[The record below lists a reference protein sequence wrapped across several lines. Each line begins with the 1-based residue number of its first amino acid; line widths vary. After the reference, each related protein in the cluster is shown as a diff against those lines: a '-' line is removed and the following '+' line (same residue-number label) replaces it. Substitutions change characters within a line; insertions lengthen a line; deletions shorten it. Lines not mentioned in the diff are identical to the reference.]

1 MAKDKKIDAH
11 NAQRAD
17 VHKAVL
23 AYANKVRGSLDGWDF
38 KTYLL
43 SMMLYRFLSEEMEQR
58 LSDEDE
64 AYRDIP
70 DDEIEAEDVE
80 DMVSAVGYF
89 IYPSQLFSNV
99 FATAKDDDNLNA
111 RLDEIFRSI
120 ESSSSGHSAENDFK
134 GVLTDMDLNHKG
146 LGANPQEKSKMI
158 YDIMTVIDSMQAG
171 DFTEQQIDSFGDTY
185 EKLMSYYAANAGKS
199 GGEYYT
205 PQEVGKLMSKIVVGD
220 KKRLR
225 SVYDPTCG
233 SAGLL
238 IAPVRQLGKDNVG
251 KLHGQEK
258 NPTTHMLAR
267 GNLLMH
273 HVNYSDFEI
282 EYGDT
287 LKNPQ
292 CDDNFRAEAIIAN
305 PPYSIDWDNNYI
317 GYTTD
322 PRFTGPGVLAPAS
335 YADLAFTLHML
346 YHLADDGV
354 ACIVEFPGVMYRG
367 GAEKA
372 IRKWLVDNNY
382 VDAVIQ
388 LPSNLFFGTSIATCL
403 LVLKKDR
410 ALDAGVAFIDASE
423 YYKKAT
429 NSNVLS
435 DENIEEI
442 YALYHDKED
451 VEYRCRMVDKKEISE
466 KDYVLSVSNYVDGR
480 PDDDDVDIDAL
491 NAEIAETVE
500 RENMLRTAIAEII
513 ADIGEAK
520 AQAESEVS
528 SSMEDGTEPGT
539 DTTDDDEH
547 DSE

>member
-1 MAKDKKIDAH
+1 MAKDKKVAAH

-23 AYANKVRGSLDGWDF
+23 TYANKVRGSLDGWDF

-64 AYRDIP
+64 LYRDLP
-70 DDEIEAEDVE
+70 DTEIEQEDID

-99 FATAKDDDNLNA
+99 FASAKDDEGLNV
-111 RLDEIFRSI
+111 RLDKIFRAI
-120 ESSSSGHSAENDFK
+120 ESSSAGHSAEDDFK

-158 YDIMTVIDSMQAG
+158 YDIMAVIDSMQAG
-171 DFTEQQIDSFGDTY
+171 DFTEAQIDSFGDTY

-220 KKRLR
+220 KKRLE

-251 KLHGQEK
+251 KLYGQEK

-273 HVNYSDFEI
+273 HINYSDFEI

-292 CDDNFRAEAIIAN
+292 CDSDFRAQAIVAN
-305 PPYSIDWDNNYI
+305 PPYSIDWESDYI
-317 GYTTD
+317 GYATD
-322 PRFTGPGVLAPAS
+322 PRFTGPGVLAPAG

-346 YHLADDGV
+346 YHLADDGT
-354 ACIVEFPGVMYRG
+354 ACVVEFPGVMYRG
-367 GAEKA
+367 GAEKT
-372 IRKWLVDNNY
+372 IRKWLIENNY
-382 VDAVIQ
+382 IDAVIQ
-388 LPSNLFFGTSIATCL
+388 LPANLFFGTTIATCL
-403 LVLKKDR
+403 LIMKKDR
-410 ALDAGVAFIDASE
+410 TKDDKVAFIDASE
-423 YYKKAT
+423 LYQKAT
-429 NSNVLS
+429 NSNVLT
-435 DENIEEI
+435 DKNIDEI
-442 YALYHDKED
+442 YTLYHDKKD
-451 VEYRCRMVDKKEISE
+451 KDYFAHMVDKDEIAS
-466 KDYVLSVSNYVDGR
+466 KDYVLSVSSYVEGR
-480 PDDDDVDIDAL
+480 PDDNDVDIEKL
-491 NAEIAETVE
+491 NKDIAAMVE
-500 RENMLRTAIAEII
+500 KENMLRASIAEII
-513 ADIGEAK
+513 ADIDAAK
-520 AQAESEVS
+520 AQAEVETA
-528 SSMEDGTEPGT
+528 E
-539 DTTDDDEH
+539 
-547 DSE
+547 

>member
-1 MAKDKKIDAH
+1 MAKDKKVDAH
-11 NAQRAD
+11 NTQRAD

-64 AYRDIP
+64 SYRDFP
-70 DDEIEAEDVE
+70 DEDIEAEDVE

-111 RLDEIFRSI
+111 RLDDIFRKI
-120 ESSSSGHSAENDFK
+120 EGSSAGCSAESDFK
-134 GVLTDMDLNHKG
+134 GILTDMDLNHKG
-146 LGANPQEKSKMI
+146 LGATPKEKSKMI
-158 YDIMTVIDSMQAG
+158 YDIMSVIASMQAG

-185 EKLMSYYAANAGKS
+185 ERLMSYYAANAGKS

-205 PQEVGKLMSKIVVGD
+205 PQEVGRLMSKIVVGD
-220 KKRLR
+220 KTYIS

-233 SAGLL
+233 AAGLL
-238 IAPVRQLGKDNVG
+238 IAPVRQLGKEHVG
-251 KLHGQEK
+251 KLYGQEK
-258 NPTTHMLAR
+258 NPTTHMLSR

-273 HVNYSDFEI
+273 HINYSDFDI
-282 EYGDT
+282 AYGDT

-292 CDDNFRAEAIIAN
+292 CGDDFRAEAILAN
-305 PPYSIDWDNNYI
+305 PPYSIDWESDYI
-317 GYTTD
+317 GYATD
-322 PRFTGPGVLAPAS
+322 PRFTGPGVLAPGG

-388 LPSNLFFGTSIATCL
+388 LPANLFFGTSIATCL

-410 ALDAGVAFIDASE
+410 PLDAKVAFIDASE
-423 YYKKAT
+423 YYQKAT

-442 YALYHDKED
+442 YTLYHDKED
-451 VEYRCRMVDKKEISE
+451 VEYHCRMVEKKEVAE
-466 KDYVLSVSNYVDGR
+466 KDYVLSVSNYVEAR

-500 RENMLRTAIAEII
+500 RENMLRAAI
-513 ADIGEAK
+513 ADIVADISAAME
-520 AQAESEVS
+520 QAESES
-528 SSMEDGTEPGT
+528 DASAEAGTESGMGT
-539 DTTDDDEH
+539 DGNDER
-547 DSE
+547 DGE